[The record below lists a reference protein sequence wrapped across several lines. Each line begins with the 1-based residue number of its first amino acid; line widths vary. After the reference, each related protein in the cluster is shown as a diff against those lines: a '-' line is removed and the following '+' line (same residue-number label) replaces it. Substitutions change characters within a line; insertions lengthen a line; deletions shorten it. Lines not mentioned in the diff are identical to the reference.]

1 MIVEQIEK
9 ENILWKIS
17 KKLVDMGQKK
27 KLN

>member
-1 MIVEQIEK
+1 MIAEQIEK

-17 KKLVDMGQKK
+17 KKLVDMLQKK

>member
-9 ENILWKIS
+9 GNILWKIS
-17 KKLVDMGQKK
+17 KKLVDMRQKK